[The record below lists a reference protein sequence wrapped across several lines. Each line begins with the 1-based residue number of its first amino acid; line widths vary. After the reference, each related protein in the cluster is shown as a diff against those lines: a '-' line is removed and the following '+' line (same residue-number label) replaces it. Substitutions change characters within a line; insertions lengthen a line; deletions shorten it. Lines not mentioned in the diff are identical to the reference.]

1 MTFEQYEIWLADL
14 NPQIGTEPGK
24 IRPVLVVQTDM
35 LNKIPHMSVLICPI
49 TTNVVQN
56 VKYLRV
62 HVTAGMASL
71 HNDCDIMIDQ
81 IRAIDSKRM
90 IKRLGRLHPNLA
102 KSVKEK
108 LSIILSLN
116 D

>member
-1 MTFEQYEIWLADL
+1 
-14 NPQIGTEPGK
+14 
-24 IRPVLVVQTDM
+24 
-35 LNKIPHMSVLICPI
+35 MSVLICPV

-56 VKYLRV
+56 AKYLRV
-62 HVTAGMASL
+62 HLTTGAASL

-90 IKRLGRLHPNLA
+90 IKKLGSLQPDLV

-116 D
+116 N